1 MNYNDFKTQPFY
13 INLKPNIIEKTLE
26 ILKLKKRFDSIESYK
41 WIGYIVLLLI
51 ALTLIKSD
59 DMSKE
64 LSIKLTLLVLSGAI
78 MFIIDNISQDIKKEL
93 NKKVSSF
100 QKQLLIEFCTC
111 NDNCN
116 CREDFASY
124 MKGKKVNILS

>member
-1 MNYNDFKTQPFY
+1 MNYKDFKNQTFY
-13 INLKPNIIEKTLE
+13 IYLKPNIVEKALE

-51 ALTLIKSD
+51 ALTLIKSN

-64 LSIKLTLLVLSGAI
+64 LSIKLTLLVLSGSI

-93 NKKVSSF
+93 DKKISSF
-100 QKQLLIEFCTC
+100 QKQMLIEFCNC
-111 NDNCN
+111 NDSCN
-116 CREDFASY
+116 CRKDFVNY
-124 MKGKKVNILS
+124 MKGKKINILS